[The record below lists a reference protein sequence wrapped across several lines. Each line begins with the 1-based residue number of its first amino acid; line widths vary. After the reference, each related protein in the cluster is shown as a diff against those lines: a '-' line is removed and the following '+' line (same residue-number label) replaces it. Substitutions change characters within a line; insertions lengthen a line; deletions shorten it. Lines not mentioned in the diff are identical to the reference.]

1 MNVIKKIAA
10 HYKKLGTK
18 DKIMS
23 AAAAVLTL
31 AVMIAAP
38 TVAWFTHQ
46 RRVLTMAKINSPSKI
61 SIRSGA
67 GEDIIQFKMSGIDV
81 KNGNSKDFVFCV
93 ESEDITSYNIQLAHT
108 TNIDFT
114 YTLYKAAKTDDD
126 TKVVY
131 EKEDRDVVYYEK
143 VGEALEV
150 NMINEDTYYGR
161 TVGSSAYVDPS
172 YKNTDERQKFAEPL
186 YWQTKNAVNAAENDD
201 DTTDSVKRNYFILEV
216 SWNDSVNNDK
226 ETDLI
231 YLTAQVA

>member
-67 GEDIIQFKMSGIDV
+67 G
-81 KNGNSKDFVFCV
+81 
-93 ESEDITSYNIQLAHT
+93 EDITSYNIQLAHT